1 MLFLVGFQWF
11 ATCKTKAIR
20 MSILQNIQ
28 VQAEQIIEFLQK
40 NIRYKEIYQEILY
53 QQVISQTAQER
64 GITVTPEEIQAQAD
78 LLRREQRLERAADT
92 LAWLADQ
99 MISPD
104 EWETGIRDRLL
115 AQNLAKSLFDKE
127 IEKLFAQNK
136 LDFDQVILYQI
147 IVSSDK
153 LAQELF
159 YQIEEREISFY
170 EAAHLYD
177 IDKKRRLQCGYE
189 GELYR
194 LSLKP
199 DVSAIVFSGKTG
211 EVLGPFATE
220 QGYHLLMVEEF
231 IPAQLTPERYQEI
244 LDNMF
249 KEWLASELNY
259 MLHNK

>member
-1 MLFLVGFQWF
+1 MLSNSKLSVEPDEILVFLK
-11 ATCKTKAIR
+11 KTL
-20 MSILQNIQ
+20 SL
-28 VQAEQIIEFLQK
+28 
-40 NIRYKEIYQEILY
+40 KEISLKILY

-92 LAWLADQ
+92 LAWLTDQ

-104 EWETGIRDRLL
+104 DWEAGIRDRLL

-199 DVSAIVFSGKTG
+199 DVSAIVFSGRTG